1 MGIVEEGK
9 EILHSREH
17 SCFCQ
22 QCVAGDFK
30 DCLFAETSG
39 QLREEEAKKLP
50 NKEKI
55 LKVNNISEELQKI
68 NFFKGNVPNLPLMVA
83 VLRYQPECPSVL
95 GIMTMKVKQ
104 ICNENV
110 NEYMINGIKK
120 KKIIKKGTRCIT
132 VKFLHEI
139 TDTAGDYYIP
149 VKAKEIKVPVS
160 DIYFPGKDTELDR
173 ESYLTCTVR
182 SMLQDNGQTL
192 NIYTPDSTSID
203 VIRASVTVE
212 L

>member
-1 MGIVEEGK
+1 MGERGP
-9 EILHSREH
+9 STT
-17 SCFCQ
+17 
-22 QCVAGDFK
+22 AGDFK
-30 DCLFAETSG
+30 DCLFVETSG

-50 NKEKI
+50 YKEKFI
-55 LKVNNISEELQKI
+55 KVNDISEELQKV
-68 NFFKGNVPNLPLMVA
+68 NFFKGNVPNLPVIVA
-83 VLRYQPECPSVL
+83 ILRDQPEVPYVL

-104 ICNENV
+104 LCNDNII
-110 NEYMINGIKK
+110 EYIINGIKE
-120 KKIIKKGTRCIT
+120 KKIIKKGTWCIT

-149 VKAKEIKVPVS
+149 VKAKEIKVPIS

-173 ESYLTCTVR
+173 ESYLICTVR

-192 NIYTPDSTSID
+192 SIYTPNSTSID